1 MTKKWAGVFCCVK
14 CVRGYNTMFIWLIE
28 ADAIVKGWEFG
39 PEVKLI
45 TDKVIKYLHKSNTI
59 KD

>member
-1 MTKKWAGVFCCVK
+1 
-14 CVRGYNTMFIWLIE
+14 MFIWLIE